1 VLSSDA
7 PHQSDGQLLGAT
19 RHGDGAAYSSFYR
32 RYLPAVIGF
41 LLRETRDRGLT
52 TDLAAEVFA
61 AALAS
66 ARRFRPRGDGSAW
79 PWLHGISVNKLRE
92 SCRRGRVEDRARRK
106 LALDPEALDD
116 SDLARVDELA
126 SGHGLMAM
134 VDELP
139 HSQRQ
144 AIRARIVEERDYAE
158 IASELRCSEMVI
170 RQRVSRGL
178 SRLKEQLKEQEG

>member
-1 VLSSDA
+1 MSSD
-7 PHQSDGQLLGAT
+7 PPYQSDGQLLGAT
-19 RHGDGAAYSSFYR
+19 RHGDGAAYSVFYR
-32 RYLPAVIGF
+32 RHLPAVIRF
-41 LLRETRDRGLT
+41 LLRETRDRELT
-52 TDLAAEVFA
+52 ADLAAEVFA
-61 AALAS
+61 AALVS

-79 PWLHGISVNKLRE
+79 PWLHGIAVNKLRE
-92 SCRRGRVEDRARRK
+92 SRRRGRVEDRARRK

-126 SGHGLMAM
+126 SGQGLMAM

-144 AIRARIVEERDYAE
+144 AIRARIVEERGYAE
-158 IASELRCSEMVI
+158 IASELQCSEMVI

-178 SRLKEQLKEQEG
+178 SRLKEQLKEQDG